1 MKKQVKLTE
10 TELFDVIEESVKSL
24 VMEYGEKNPEVRSA
38 MAKAAKRAIDNGNDE
53 TYHRAVKSITDAG
66 GSKEAL
72 QDLNDKF
79 EKESLNSQPANNI
92 TGESRRPVKVSESQL
107 MAIIGESVRR
117 ILAEADPR
125 SWDAV
130 ARRYD
135 QTDPQKA
142 AYARQRAAQQ
152 WNSKFSKPIDN
163 DWNKNDVQMHDGNG
177 YYVSGNQYSKSRG
190 GNYAT
195 YDPYSDTTKEHD
207 VDNNGR
213 MMWDRPETWDKP
225 EMKGVG
231 GNIMSK
237 QRGLDVAQQ
246 MAQGN
251 GVYDKS
257 KGGWQ

>member
-1 MKKQVKLTE
+1 MNKKLIRLTE
-10 TELFDVIEESVKSL
+10 SDLHKIVKESVK
-24 VMEYGEKNPEVRSA
+24 K
-38 MAKAAKRAIDNGNDE
+38 
-53 TYHRAVKSITDAG
+53 
-66 GSKEAL
+66 
-72 QDLNDKF
+72 
-79 EKESLNSQPANNI
+79 
-92 TGESRRPVKVSESQL
+92 
-107 MAIIGESVRR
+107 

-177 YYVSGNQYSKSRG
+177 YYVSGNQYNKSRG

-213 MMWDRPETWDKP
+213 MMWDRPETWDRP

-237 QRGLDVAQQ
+237 QRGLDVARQ

-251 GVYDKS
+251 GVYDKTR
-257 KGGWQ
+257 GGWQ

>member
-1 MKKQVKLTE
+1 MNKKLIRLTE
-10 TELFDVIEESVKSL
+10 SDLHKIVKESVK
-24 VMEYGEKNPEVRSA
+24 K
-38 MAKAAKRAIDNGNDE
+38 
-53 TYHRAVKSITDAG
+53 
-66 GSKEAL
+66 
-72 QDLNDKF
+72 
-79 EKESLNSQPANNI
+79 
-92 TGESRRPVKVSESQL
+92 
-107 MAIIGESVRR
+107 

-142 AYARQRAAQQ
+142 EYARQRAAQQ
-152 WNSKFSKPIDN
+152 WNNKFSKPIDN
-163 DWNKNDVQMHDGNG
+163 NWNKNDVQMHDGNG

-207 VDNNGR
+207 VDNNGN
-213 MMWDRPETWDKP
+213 MMWDSPKTWDRPE
-225 EMKGVG
+225 MKGAG

-237 QRGLDVAQQ
+237 QRGLDVARQ